1 MNSRWNLTI
10 IQCILYFIIGY
21 VMYEYLTWGKMVLF
35 FAILFGIQT
44 ITRIKSMTDGMDMA
58 RMLMYV
64 RENLNE
70 NDVNKMDEIFK
81 KMKDTIKSDTDK
93 KNWN

>member
-10 IQCILYFIIGY
+10 IQCVLYFIIGY

-35 FAILFGIQT
+35 FMILLGIQT
-44 ITRIKSMTDGMDMA
+44 ITRIKSIADGVDIGK
-58 RMLMYV
+58 LMIYV
-64 RENLNE
+64 RENLDE

-81 KMKDTIKSDTDK
+81 KMKDTISNTDK